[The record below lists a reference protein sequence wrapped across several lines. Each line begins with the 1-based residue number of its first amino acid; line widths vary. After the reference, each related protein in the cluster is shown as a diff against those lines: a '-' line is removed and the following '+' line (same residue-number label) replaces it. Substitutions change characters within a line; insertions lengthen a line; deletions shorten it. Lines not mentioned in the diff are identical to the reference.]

1 MALVLMFT
9 TCPDSAVASEL
20 ANGALDAGLAVC
32 ILQAKV
38 ESLYDWQGKR
48 AAEGEIVALFKTSVA
63 KADDL
68 EKWLVENHPYE
79 VPAIIRIGA
88 RANESYA
95 SWLAEVLEA

>member
-9 TCPDSAVASEL
+9 TCPDQEVAERL
-20 ANGALDAGLAVC
+20 ADGALTAGLAAC
-32 ILQAKV
+32 ILKTPV
-38 ESLYDWQGKR
+38 DSLYDWQGKR
-48 AAEGEIVALFKTSVA
+48 VAEGEVVALFKTSVA

-68 EKWLVENHPYE
+68 EKWLAENHPYE

-95 SWLAEVLEA
+95 DWLAEVLEA